1 MISIFDELYKIA
13 SAGYGLGMKD
23 PVLYAFDKLGTDPKF
38 EFLKQGNIDDEEEFK
53 SRLGYYFK
61 NTTTC
66 GVLTNVMKLTEILNG
81 RKAFYGTEL
90 PSGSYFEPDKNSIL
104 YWVNMLA
111 REVINSGNGLGT
123 NNLFG
128 ILYNGNGDTNGTKIR
143 ASIYYILEILS
154 KSNLVSYEKPAISVT
169 TPFCFLGRDIES
181 IDIYGTEE
189 GLGYLNTEDN
199 KYYVDVYLKDYFSQI
214 DDETVIPVYVGETK
228 LMDGNAVRYTIP
240 STYKFHYGLY
250 EIKIKEL
257 IIEKNI
263 TIGIKYNATRE
274 VPSPYPNPE
283 VYGTSDT
290 WSKSAIFYTVGD
302 GDPETKTIAPRINVW
317 DSTSSDLRKGTLS
330 RAITSGKL
338 TAGIPIDPTICPCG
352 QDPTVSCFGKIGLF
366 KNHSDSDANKIPD
379 KIVTYENPVNWFFSE
394 IWRYYPD
401 ARAFQP
407 QLTDRDSDL
416 CRWSPNEN
424 LTDLNNQ
431 NRYVTPFVYYQLK
444 SIFAN
449 IYVNTITR
457 YDIYGRPDHNQMT
470 LEKWKNNY
478 STRKIDSAVLRL
490 KGVTS
495 QTGGTIAYQDG
506 NLDDFRSVGVSL
518 LNDVDGITDY
528 FTYYVDRQQYFRL
541 FGTLFANAY
550 NTAETYYMLAYDMF
564 ENVEVKSVFESGQ
577 TQGGWCVWQEIPY
590 SETNYEKILKMAA
603 CFGIPFSPTNKESFA
618 AEFTDNDL
626 YLPVVDVNGI
636 THGEYTHGE
645 DNLNNEFI
653 NKDSVR
659 EFYYTP

>member
-457 YDIYGRPDHNQMT
+457 YDIYGTPDHNQMT